1 MKIKEPCDPD
11 ITIITVNIYKNG
23 TVMVQGNLKT
33 FQADYITIMKQEKT
47 LLPEYLSSEQN
58 TQGSSPDL
66 KPTPAERPAQDPSS
80 PLLKSIPV
88 LQENFTRLEMVQL
101 RETVLKQEHHTELQQ
116 NSEHITQTVSPHTVS
131 QQSTDRERQLSERA
145 GHTETPA
152 TGQRASHTRDEAAAE
167 RDTGG
172 ERTAA
177 Q

>member
-1 MKIKEPCDPD
+1 MCQLPLWVAPAHP
-11 ITIITVNIYKNG
+11 G
-23 TVMVQGNLKT
+23 TPV
-33 FQADYITIMKQEKT
+33 A
-47 LLPEYLSSEQN
+47 
-58 TQGSSPDL
+58 
-66 KPTPAERPAQDPSS
+66 TP
-80 PLLKSIPV
+80 L
-88 LQENFTRLEMVQL
+88 
-101 RETVLKQEHHTELQQ
+101 
-116 NSEHITQTVSPHTVS
+116 PHTVS